1 MQIFRTCRVGASAKC
16 DRACR
21 ELSTVPGPQQVLLEV
36 IIGAQC
42 MLTGRTFQHNPQES
56 ARTSAPPYKAFRGKE
71 TIEPSWG
78 DAAMSRADTLGGG
91 KARAKAVN
99 LKSKLVYMENRD
111 ELHWGR
117 VFQGG
122 SYTR

>member
-1 MQIFRTCRVGASAKC
+1 
-16 DRACR
+16 
-21 ELSTVPGPQQVLLEV
+21 
-36 IIGAQC
+36 
-42 MLTGRTFQHNPQES
+42 
-56 ARTSAPPYKAFRGKE
+56 
-71 TIEPSWG
+71 
-78 DAAMSRADTLGGG
+78 MSRADTLGGG

>member
-1 MQIFRTCRVGASAKC
+1 MLN
-16 DRACR
+16 AC
-21 ELSTVPGPQQVLLEV
+21 LLDGHSS
-36 IIGAQC
+36 ITPRS
-42 MLTGRTFQHNPQES
+42 LQEP
-56 ARTSAPPYKAFRGKE
+56 APPPYKAFRGKE

-78 DAAMSRADTLGGG
+78 DAAMSSADTLGGG